1 MIRFGSQPISTKKW
15 EQFRKDAPFLR
26 CCHVTACPGNRDN
39 TSAVCP
45 NSLFQG
51 LPTKSLM
58 VDSRKIVKGYQNY
71 LDRLNEKTGRQITKE
86 DLDTQEKRDRLAQEW
101 KTRNLGEG
109 SNPEPSTNRDGES
122 KLSSSKREK

>member
-1 MIRFGSQPISTKKW
+1 MSKSDKKNA
-15 EQFRKDAPFLR
+15 EYAAQVEANL
-26 CCHVTACPGNRDN
+26 
-39 TSAVCP
+39 
-45 NSLFQG
+45 
-51 LPTKSLM
+51 
-58 VDSRKIVKGYQNY
+58 SRLYQNY

-101 KTRNLGEG
+101 KTRNLGLGEG

>member
-1 MIRFGSQPISTKKW
+1 MSKSDKKNA
-15 EQFRKDAPFLR
+15 EYAAQVEANL
-26 CCHVTACPGNRDN
+26 
-39 TSAVCP
+39 
-45 NSLFQG
+45 
-51 LPTKSLM
+51 
-58 VDSRKIVKGYQNY
+58 SRLYQNY

-109 SNPEPSTNRDGES
+109 SNPEPSTNRDRES

>member
-1 MIRFGSQPISTKKW
+1 
-15 EQFRKDAPFLR
+15 
-26 CCHVTACPGNRDN
+26 
-39 TSAVCP
+39 
-45 NSLFQG
+45 
-51 LPTKSLM
+51 M
-58 VDSRKIVKGYQNY
+58 VDSRKIVKGYPCRSTTKKNAEYAAQVEANLSRLYQNY